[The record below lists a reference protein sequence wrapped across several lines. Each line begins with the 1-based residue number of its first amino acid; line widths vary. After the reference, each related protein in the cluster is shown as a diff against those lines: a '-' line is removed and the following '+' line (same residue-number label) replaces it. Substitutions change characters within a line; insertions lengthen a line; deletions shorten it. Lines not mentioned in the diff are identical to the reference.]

1 MITIFP
7 KSFHS
12 SAIPWFFSIVE
23 EIMSNYFFL
32 QRQVILLT
40 TCSHDPLIYR
50 TLTIACIRGGSVNLF
65 CKVQTV
71 NILGFAGAMV
81 PVIGPYNVE
90 ELNR

>member
-1 MITIFP
+1 MVLFY
-7 KSFHS
+7 SRRNN
-12 SAIPWFFSIVE
+12 E
-23 EIMSNYFFL
+23 QLFFL

-40 TCSHDPLIYR
+40 TCSYDPLIYR
-50 TLTIACIRGGSVNLF
+50 TLTIACIGGWGGGSVNLF